1 MKTNS
6 LISNARHWLN
16 CSVPVSYFCHSC
28 TSLSFFSLF
37 ALLSIYL
44 YPISIFHIRKTKPC
58 FLNMNQFSAT
68 LLGVCTRSCWLRA
81 CFSYC
86 YPIGGCCCL
95 LLRCSYS
102 FYTIWYSASSFNKF
116 TDAILFSSLYHS
128 IAVCFIIMMGLIGL
142 FAVGFPKATLQQ
154 KNPQGWSQHYYWGL
168 RACFIVPQLSEHQCY
183 ITTTPDAATAVFT
196 VIVDSPAIVV
206 IIVAAAVLLLYTMVL
221 RYCHALTSHI
231 QCSFVRFSAALYKN
245 WEVELHVLFVLVT
258 SAALMLAL
266 LVTLG
271 DAAPTRFPLITAC
284 RS

>member
-1 MKTNS
+1 
-6 LISNARHWLN
+6 
-16 CSVPVSYFCHSC
+16 
-28 TSLSFFSLF
+28 
-37 ALLSIYL
+37 
-44 YPISIFHIRKTKPC
+44 
-58 FLNMNQFSAT
+58 
-68 LLGVCTRSCWLRA
+68 
-81 CFSYC
+81 
-86 YPIGGCCCL
+86 
-95 LLRCSYS
+95 
-102 FYTIWYSASSFNKF
+102 
-116 TDAILFSSLYHS
+116 
-128 IAVCFIIMMGLIGL
+128 
-142 FAVGFPKATLQQ
+142 
-154 KNPQGWSQHYYWGL
+154 
-168 RACFIVPQLSEHQCY
+168 VPQLSEHQCY

-206 IIVAAAVLLLYTMVL
+206 IIVAAAVLLYTMVL